1 MGIARLKN
9 SKFALLLFTWRH
21 HLTGFPRNFFD
32 DKTYHSIYESLF
44 RCTLLEKETYF
55 STKKTTKSSIT
66 ASANR
71 LEKCAEALRLAVRHG
86 AARIKRKTARAI
98 IDHITQVLPGPE
110 DTYIGPLL
118 NDYVKALSTFLGIA
132 ANVESLSAFSGEGW
146 EVCVDFCVEAISRY
160 LEAGERDSG
169 SLSRSSPAPGSGSR
183 AKSVVAPQGSNQI
196 GSQLAVEFLLCLK
209 SLVSASNAPVQRRAD
224 KVSRVVLRI
233 LQLRQQKMGE
243 LHKVAFST
251 ITNIFLRVQ
260 AEDVV
265 LAKRLTRSLIP
276 LLSHWWQPRVISRD
290 AMLNSIRVEML
301 KTIYALHLY
310 LDALLREPSEASLLQ
325 DVEELLDAL
334 WSEYSKKE
342 DKSRLQLDDVSF
354 TSMNLPED
362 HPRTAAFCIRPYHT
376 AAEQNWVFF
385 ENLAIL
391 ESIYARNSQAPAQL
405 DTEQPRKK
413 RRAISSPNRLHQK
426 MLSQDSNVQWTALQ
440 LVPFLVKLKQLSVD
454 DITELLLDIA
464 RCMPA
469 KQTPAASWGMLAYA
483 RFVPYFAFCIPHNQL
498 CANCLVVSQPTSH
511 LGMLLFP
518 LPGSRYG
525 SMVFAL

>member
-1 MGIARLKN
+1 MGIARHKD
-9 SKFALLLFTWRH
+9 SKFVLLLFPWRH
-21 HLTGFPRNFFD
+21 PLIGCPRNLFD

-55 STKKTTKSSIT
+55 STKKTTKSSVT

-86 AARIKRKTARAI
+86 ATRIKRKTARAI

-118 NDYVKALSTFLGIA
+118 NDYVKALSTFLGVA

-146 EVCVDFCVEAISRY
+146 EICVDFCVEAISRY

-169 SLSRSSPAPGSGSR
+169 FLSRGSPAPGNGSR
-183 AKSVVAPQGSNQI
+183 GKSVVVPQGSNQI
-196 GSQLAVEFLLCLK
+196 SSQLAVEFLLCLN
-209 SLVSASNAPVQRRAD
+209 SLVSASNAPVPRRAD
-224 KVSRVVLRI
+224 KTSRVVLQI

-243 LHKVAFST
+243 LHKVSFST

-260 AEDVV
+260 AGDVV

-301 KTIYALHLY
+301 KTTYALHLY

-342 DKSRLQLDDVSF
+342 EKSRLHLDDLSF

-362 HPRTAAFCIRPYHT
+362 HPRTAAFCIRPFNI
-376 AAEQNWVFF
+376 AAEQNWTFF

-391 ESIYARNSQAPAQL
+391 ETIYARNSQAPAQP
-405 DTEQPRKK
+405 DMEQPRKK

-426 MLSQDSNVQWTALQ
+426 MLSQDPNSQWTALQ
-440 LVPFLVKLKQLSVD
+440 LTPFLVKLKQLSVD
-454 DITELLLDIA
+454 DITELLSDIA
-464 RCMPA
+464 RCMPT

-483 RFVPYFAFCIPHNQL
+483 RFVPCLIFCLSHNLL
-498 CANCLVVSQPTSH
+498 CSDCLVVLQPTSH
-511 LGMLLFP
+511 LGMRPSLP
-518 LPGSRYG
+518 PGSRYG
-525 SMVFAL
+525 SMESAL